1 MNLNLRSSHQGFSLL
16 EVMIAMAILV
26 FITIG
31 ITQATSETFKL
42 RDVLLNEGDFYNGIR
57 LATDILQRDICQ
69 MYSPIAMIPP
79 RAKNAPEPDPA
90 EAEALLAGDL
100 AQTTAFWLGA
110 VEKNGIRPSRF
121 VGKQDEISFISLSH
135 VRIYKD
141 APESE
146 FAKIRYKLIKE
157 DKPPFGAK
165 TTQSTSVLTKIETTN
180 AFDEDE
186 RRDKK
191 LENTYPLLRGIT
203 SLTFQFY
210 NKEKDTWERS
220 WDSEKEDT
228 HYLFPDSIEMKF
240 EIVGPSKLSFTGV
253 YYFKP
258 EVPIA
263 GFDATY

>member
-1 MNLNLRSSHQGFSLL
+1 
-16 EVMIAMAILV
+16 MIAMAILV

-31 ITQATSETFKL
+31 ISQATSETFKL

-79 RAKNAPEPDPA
+79 KAKNQPEQDPA
-90 EAEALLAGDL
+90 LQAQNEALLAGDL
-100 AQTTAFWLGA
+100 AQTSTFWLGA

-121 VGKQDEISFISLSH
+121 IGKEDEISFVSLSH

-146 FAKIRYKLIKE
+146 FAKIRYKLVKE
-157 DKPPFGAK
+157 GKPSFK
-165 TTQSTSVLTKIETTN
+165 TELTTSVLTKTETTN

-186 RRDKK
+186 KRDQKF
-191 LENTYPLLRGIT
+191 ENTYPLLRGIT
-203 SLTFQFY
+203 KLSFRFY
-210 NKEKDTWERS
+210 HKEKTTWERS
-220 WDSEKEDT
+220 WDSEKEET
-228 HYLFPDSIEMKF
+228 HYLFPDIIEMKV
-240 EIVGPSKLSFTGV
+240 ELIGPSKLSFTGV

-263 GFDATY
+263 GLDATY